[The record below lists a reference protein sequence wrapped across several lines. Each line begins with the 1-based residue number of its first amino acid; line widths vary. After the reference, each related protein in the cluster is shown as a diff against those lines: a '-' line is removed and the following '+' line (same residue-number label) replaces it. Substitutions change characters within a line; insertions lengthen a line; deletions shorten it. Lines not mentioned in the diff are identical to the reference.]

1 MKNSKDLQ
9 TIHRFFSFLKPYW
22 QKGFYAFLLMLLTA
36 ALQLPMPFL
45 TKYIIDKVLPTYSFS
60 FLNLLGLAIVVVLL
74 IRAASGFSQ
83 NILLSVFRGQVLLD
97 IRMKMFGHLL
107 KAPLKFFHH
116 KETGYLTSRLS
127 DDVYAVQGLLAETAV
142 SGIQNILLFV
152 AGIAATLYIHTKMA
166 MICFA
171 ILPLYLLSLAVFNK
185 RVRSLSQR
193 VREQYARS
201 QSELQELLS
210 AASLIKAF
218 TAESGASL
226 RFFSGIKK
234 VIKSE
239 IKLDVVSTLAGLCAL
254 LISGAGPVA
263 VLWYGSA
270 EIMRNNLT
278 LGGMMAFMS
287 FTSYLFGPVRAI
299 YDLNLGVQ
307 RSLPAVERIF
317 EILDTCP
324 EENGTDE
331 LKASK
336 GIIRYEDVSFSYHR
350 AGDTFALKD
359 VSFEIGSGQMVALAG
374 RSGAGK
380 TSLAMLLL
388 GFYRP
393 DAGRI
398 LIDDQDIRKVSLR
411 SLRES
416 IGWVSQETLL
426 FSGTVAD
433 NLRLAKPSA
442 GDDELKSAA
451 ALANAHEFIAKLPQG
466 YQTFVG
472 ERGCTLSGGQRQ
484 RLAIARALLKNP
496 RILILDE
503 ATSQL
508 DSYSEKAIQQALK
521 NIKNRISTLVI
532 AHRLSTIR
540 QADSIVVLEQGR
552 VLEQGTHR
560 GLIRRS
566 PFYRELTAHIPSA

>member
-9 TIHRFFSFLKPYW
+9 TVTKFLSFLKPYW
-22 QKGFYAFLLMLLTA
+22 KKGLYALLLMLLTA
-36 ALQLPMPFL
+36 GLQLPMPFL
-45 TKYIIDKVLPTYSFS
+45 TKYIIDKVLPTNSFS
-60 FLNLLGLAIVVVLL
+60 FLNLLGLVIVVVLL
-74 IRAASGFSQ
+74 VRAVSGFFQS
-83 NILLSVFRGQVLLD
+83 LLLTVFRGQVLLD

-107 KAPLKFFHH
+107 KAPLQFFHQ

-152 AGIAATLYIHTKMA
+152 AGIAATLYIHTKLA
-166 MICFA
+166 LICFA
-171 ILPLYLLSLAVFNK
+171 ILPLYLLSLALFNK
-185 RVRSLSQR
+185 RIRSLSLQ
-193 VREQYARS
+193 VREQYAKS

-239 IKLDVVSTLAGLCAL
+239 IKLDVISTLAGLCAL

-263 VLWYGSA
+263 VLWYGSS
-270 EIMRNNLT
+270 EIMKGHLT

-287 FTSYLFGPVRAI
+287 FTAYLFGPVRII

-317 EILDTCP
+317 EILETCP
-324 EENGTDE
+324 EENGAVS
-331 LKASK
+331 LKVFK
-336 GIIRYEDVSFSYHR
+336 GNISFEDVNFSYHR
-350 AGDTFALKD
+350 SGDEFALKNI
-359 VSFEIGSGQMVALAG
+359 SFEIESGQMIALAG
-374 RSGAGK
+374 RSGSGK

-398 LIDDQDIRKVSLR
+398 LIDGQDIRTVNLISLR
-411 SLRES
+411 QN
-416 IGWVSQETLL
+416 IGWVSQGTML
-426 FSGTVAD
+426 FSGTIAD

-442 GDDELKSAA
+442 GDDEIKSAA
-451 ALANAHEFIAKLPQG
+451 TLANAHEFIEQLPQG
-466 YQTFVG
+466 YSTLVG
-472 ERGCTLSGGQRQ
+472 ERGCTLSGGQCQ
-484 RLAIARALLKNP
+484 RLAIARALLKDP

-521 NIKNRISTLVI
+521 SIKKRISTLVI

-540 QADSIVVLEQGR
+540 QADAIVVLEQGR

-560 GLIRRS
+560 GLIRS
-566 PFYRELTAHIPSA
+566 SSFYRELTAHITSA